1 MIRLILIFVLISL
14 TSCSFDDKT
23 GIWKDA
29 SNIPYEKS
37 ASNSIEKNNVKSRY
51 EDVFTESK
59 IFNEEKELERNFN
72 FKIEKELENTNW
84 SQEFASNTNNISN
97 IEYDD
102 NKNLLSRSS
111 KLSKNLKGSNDSIKN
126 IVLYNDKLISYDHK
140 GRVFAYSLIEEKKV
154 FEYNFY
160 KKTFKKYSKRIF
172 LIVNKDIIYAADNLG
187 YIYALDINSGSLI
200 WAKNYGIPFRSNI
213 KFHDNQIFLASQDNV
228 LYSVNPSNGEKNW
241 QLSTSLTFLKSEFK
255 NNIALDELNNN
266 IIFLN
271 TSGELYSINYVTQRI
286 NWVLNFKNL
295 SQQNEANLFLSQP
308 VVIKDE
314 TVIVSTDKSLLS
326 YNVISGARN
335 WNKIVAPILK
345 PVITQNNIF
354 TFTKNNLLICLEKE
368 SGNILWSKNIYF
380 SIKKKQKRQ
389 KLNKIGKILNLTIA
403 NGKINLFSENGYL
416 FSFNFRDGSLNYFN
430 KVSKQGLGAEPIF
443 SNKNMFLVDKKNRL
457 LKFN

>member
-1 MIRLILIFVLISL
+1 M
-14 TSCSFDDKT
+14 
-23 GIWKDA
+23 
-29 SNIPYEKS
+29 Y
-37 ASNSIEKNNVKSRY
+37 SI
-51 EDVFTESK
+51 
-59 IFNEEKELERNFN
+59 
-72 FKIEKELENTNW
+72 
-84 SQEFASNTNNISN
+84 
-97 IEYDD
+97 
-102 NKNLLSRSS
+102 
-111 KLSKNLKGSNDSIKN
+111 
-126 IVLYNDKLISYDHK
+126 
-140 GRVFAYSLIEEKKV
+140 
-154 FEYNFY
+154 
-160 KKTFKKYSKRIF
+160 
-172 LIVNKDIIYAADNLG
+172 
-187 YIYALDINSGSLI
+187 
-200 WAKNYGIPFRSNI
+200 
-213 KFHDNQIFLASQDNV
+213 
-228 LYSVNPSNGEKNW
+228 NPSNGEKNW

-380 SIKKKQKRQ
+380 SIKKKQKKQ
-389 KLNKIGKILNLTIA
+389 KFNKIGKILNLTIA